1 MEELANG
8 SFGRGEDKAKVMDG
22 VQNET
27 EMPLVKSDVE
37 QIRDLVGS
45 QEFLEGFVET
55 QIMEQVQ
62 AVSKMEGEVARQVK
76 INIGRSIPVET
87 TRRTGLDPE
96 RVAEI
101 RAIRQ
106 RSESVESMTDE
117 EADLVISRWRTTAG
131 EVGRE
136 FNPRRVEMEKAETK
150 RLMGKLEQDS
160 KWQEAQVELARV
172 RGEQVAVV
180 ERVRQDVESRA
191 EDPRLAH
198 ALDVWGR
205 SPNARGETGVNGSG
219 FNAGIVHYFEYR
231 TIAEKN
237 GRFKGRN
244 GCEIDDFIHY
254 SEVLEGLIDTP
265 DPLTNSEILLSA
277 ALEDDGGQ
285 RRLNLLTRRHDR
297 VVAFARRGDRKPRVV
312 TVIPGGDLPAIEK
325 ALDEEMF
332 GQNVKNRLNKLGM
345 GVKSV
350 DPSELVR

>member
-106 RSESVESMTDE
+106 RNESVESMTDE

-180 ERVRQDVESRA
+180 ERLRQDVESRA

-205 SPNARGETGVNGSG
+205 S
-219 FNAGIVHYFEYR
+219 
-231 TIAEKN
+231 
-237 GRFKGRN
+237 
-244 GCEIDDFIHY
+244 IDDFIHY